1 MSAAMVVNMRV
12 WSSMQPFA
20 DDWPS
25 AFAEASAK
33 RIKQVQLYNRSDA
46 AYALAKK
53 HKVKLTWG
61 TDVLKSNRI
70 VGVSTP

>member
-1 MSAAMVVNMRV
+1 MVVNMRV
-12 WSSMQPFA
+12 GSSMQPFA

-33 RIKQVQLYNRSDA
+33 RIKQVQLFNRSDA

-53 HKVKLTWG
+53 YKVKLAWG
-61 TDVLKSNRI
+61 TDELQSNRA
-70 VGVSTP
+70 VGTTTQ